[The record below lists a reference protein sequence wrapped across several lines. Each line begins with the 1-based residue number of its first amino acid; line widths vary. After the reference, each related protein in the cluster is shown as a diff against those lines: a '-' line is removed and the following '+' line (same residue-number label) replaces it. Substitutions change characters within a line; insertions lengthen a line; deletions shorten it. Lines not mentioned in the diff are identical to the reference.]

1 MIHSR
6 VDPIATIEPPNGRG
20 ECNMFFDTITPDQS
34 SFAIAEARKTPI
46 PPETSLSGPSQP
58 SPNVA
63 EAARSADQLAMGEI
77 ASSPS
82 LTRTLNY
89 GNETESF
96 SGKPPTPR
104 DSEIDREEATMD
116 LQAVSQGILY
126 FGRSR

>member
-6 VDPIATIEPPNGRG
+6 VDPIATIEHPNGRG
-20 ECNMFFDTITPDQS
+20 ECDMFFDTTTPHQS
-34 SFAIAEARKTPI
+34 SFAITETRKKLI
-46 PPETSLSGPSQP
+46 PPETSLSGPGQL

-63 EAARSADQLAMGEI
+63 EAARSADQLAVVEI

-89 GNETESF
+89 GNETENF

-116 LQAVSQGILY
+116 LQAVRPGILY
-126 FGRSR
+126 LGRSH